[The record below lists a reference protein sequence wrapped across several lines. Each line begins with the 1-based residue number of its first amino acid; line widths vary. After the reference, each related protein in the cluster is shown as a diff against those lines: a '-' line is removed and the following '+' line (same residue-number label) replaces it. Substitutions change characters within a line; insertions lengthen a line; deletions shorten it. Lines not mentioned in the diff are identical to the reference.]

1 MTQTTAVAPVVHP
14 LRSARGLALLGA
26 LTGLT
31 PLAIDAYLPALP
43 SMARDL
49 AATDSAVQLTLTALL
64 VGLAL
69 GQVVA
74 GPLSD
79 AVGRRLPV
87 LVGMAG
93 FTLASLA
100 CIVAPNVEV
109 LVALRFVQGLTG
121 AAGVV
126 CSRAIV
132 RDLYEGVD
140 AARAFARLLLVM
152 GAAPVLAPAL
162 GALVLRGTSWRGV
175 FGVLALA
182 GALLLVV
189 GAVMLKETLPPELRR
204 PAGPRSVLRTFGRL
218 LRDRPFVLHALAG
231 GLSFSAM
238 FAYIAGSSFVL
249 QEVYGLSPQEFAA
262 AFALS
267 AGSFVA
273 VSQLGA
279 RLVRRFGSRRLLLWG
294 GGQQVTG
301 AAVLTAAVLTDAP
314 LWLVLIGLVLTQA
327 AVGLI
332 GPNATALALADHGAV
347 AGSASALTGMAS
359 FVLGGV
365 TAPLVGVGDRPALS
379 MALVM
384 LGAAALGLLSASL
397 VRPRRDPH
405 LTAVDP
411 PVA

>member
-1 MTQTTAVAPVVHP
+1 MTHP
-14 LRSARGLALLGA
+14 LRSAKGLALLGA

-49 AATDSAVQLTLTALL
+49 EATDSAVQLSLTALL

-74 GPLSD
+74 GPVSD

-87 LVGMAG
+87 LVGLVG
-93 FTLASLA
+93 FTVASLA
-100 CIVAPNVEV
+100 CVVAPNVET
-109 LVALRFVQGLTG
+109 LVALRLLQGVTG

-140 AARAFARLLLVM
+140 LARAFARLLLVM
-152 GAAPVLAPAL
+152 GAAPVLAPVL
-162 GALVLRGTSWRGV
+162 GAQVLRATSWRGV
-175 FGVLALA
+175 FVVLAVT
-182 GALLLVV
+182 GALLLALSVV
-189 GAVMLKETLPPELRR
+189 LLKETLPPAARH
-204 PAGPRSVLRTFGRL
+204 PAGPRTVARTFARL
-218 LRDRPFVLHALAG
+218 LRDRPFVLHGLAG
-231 GLSFSAM
+231 GLGFSAM

-249 QEVYGLSPQEFAA
+249 QEVYGLSPLAFSA
-262 AFALS
+262 AFALN
-267 AGSFVA
+267 AGSFVV

-301 AAVLTAAVLTDAP
+301 AVLLTVAVLSDAP
-314 LWLVLIGLVLTQA
+314 LWLVMVGLVV
-327 AVGLI
+327 AVSGVGFI
-332 GPNATALALADHGAV
+332 GPNATALALADHGQV
-347 AGSASALTGMAS
+347 AGAASALTGMAS

-365 TAPLVGVGDRPALS
+365 TAPLTGVGDRPAVS
-379 MALVM
+379 MAVVV
-384 LGAAALGLLSASL
+384 LGAAVLGLACA
-397 VRPRRDPH
+397 VGAGARRRDPH
-405 LTAVDP
+405 QVAVDTAV
-411 PVA
+411 A